1 MAKESIRVTATE
13 KDVESEKYAF
23 RGFLLRL
30 GFIGADTKAYRKLLM
45 KNLSGSA
52 AFPNQAAADAFS
64 AAQKAKRDASREV
77 QA

>member
-1 MAKESIRVTATE
+1 MAKESVRVTATE
-13 KDVESEKYAF
+13 KEVESEKYAF

-30 GFIGADTKAYRKLLM
+30 GFIGTDSKEHRKILM

-52 AFPNQAAADAFS
+52 AFPNKAAADAFS
-64 AAQKAKRDASREV
+64 AAQKAKRDAAKEV

>member
-1 MAKESIRVTATE
+1 MNARTE
-13 KDVESEKYAF
+13 RLISE
-23 RGFLLRL
+23 
-30 GFIGADTKAYRKLLM
+30 M

-64 AAQKAKRDASREV
+64 AAQKAKRDAAKEV